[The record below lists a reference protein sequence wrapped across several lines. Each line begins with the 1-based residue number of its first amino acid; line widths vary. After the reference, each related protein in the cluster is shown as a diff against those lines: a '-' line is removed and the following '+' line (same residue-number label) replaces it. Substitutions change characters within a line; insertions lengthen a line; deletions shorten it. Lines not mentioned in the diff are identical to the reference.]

1 MKKPRLRLEKL
12 LERSRIEDNKNIEY
26 LNSQTLKHYQQS
38 SYNN

>member
-12 LERSRIEDNKNIEY
+12 LEKARIEEIKNIEY
-26 LNSQTLKHYQQS
+26 LNSQTFKYYQQS